1 MADETF
7 RHTRYATS
15 LSRIK
20 LVRMHRGL
28 RQVDVARRIE
38 VSESYLSN
46 KIETGRVTPSDVLL
60 DKIAEA
66 LDVDASD
73 LVGQIEFRQ
82 AGRSA

>member
-38 VSESYLSN
+38 VSESYLS

>member
-15 LSRIK
+15 LSRTK

-38 VSESYLSN
+38 VSESYLS
-46 KIETGRVTPSDVLL
+46 KIETGRVTPGDVLL